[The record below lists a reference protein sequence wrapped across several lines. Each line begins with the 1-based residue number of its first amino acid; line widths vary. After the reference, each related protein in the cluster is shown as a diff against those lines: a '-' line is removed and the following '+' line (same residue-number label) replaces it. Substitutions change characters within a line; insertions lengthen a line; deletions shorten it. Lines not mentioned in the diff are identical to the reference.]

1 MKKEYKLLMK
11 KHGGFIPFDEIAK
24 MKKSKLKRVNTKKR
38 SKFKKRKS
46 CECGK
51 SHIII
56 EKGTGKKRSSKC
68 TEPGII
74 IRSNDDSLY
83 ILKKIRSIKKWVKI

>member
-24 MKKSKLKRVNTKKR
+24 MKRSKMKKRVNTKKR

-56 EKGTGKKRSSKC
+56 EKGTGKKDAQNVLNL
-68 TEPGII
+68 E
-74 IRSNDDSLY
+74 
-83 ILKKIRSIKKWVKI
+83 